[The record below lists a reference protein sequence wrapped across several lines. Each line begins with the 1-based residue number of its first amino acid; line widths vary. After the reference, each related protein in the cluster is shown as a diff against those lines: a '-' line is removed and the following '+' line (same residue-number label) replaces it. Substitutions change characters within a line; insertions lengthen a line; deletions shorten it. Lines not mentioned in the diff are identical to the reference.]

1 LLEKMGIDIEGEGFW
16 EKAFM
21 FIGSM
26 AKELM

>member
-1 LLEKMGIDIEGEGFW
+1 MGIDIEGEGFW